1 MKLLRDD
8 IVSQIAAG
16 EVIENPGAVV
26 KELVENSIDSGADE
40 IEILIEDSGLK
51 RIQVIDDGGG
61 ISKDD
66 LLKAPLR
73 HATSKIESFNDLYN
87 INTMGFRG
95 EALASIFSVAKA
107 RVISRLKEQDV
118 AYEISSENVDEVR
131 ESSCSKSTTVI
142 VEDLFYNT
150 PARRKYLKSGAL
162 ELKAIVDIVNRFEVF
177 YNNVKITLKHNGKI
191 LVNKPSFKDMK
202 ENLFYVLG
210 RELRGNL
217 LELDGKRDGIMVYG
231 FMGKPSSLT
240 YSFRKNQYVYVNGRF
255 VKSKLIRDAI
265 YDGFGSNLMINRYPF
280 FVVFIN
286 IDPEI
291 IDVNIHP
298 TKIEVK
304 FENEE
309 EIYELVRRAIEK
321 QFETKEMFKEFE
333 SDRDLDLE
341 VYDVEVAMPRAVDGV
356 EEGKAERSKYYSGEK
371 QKSFVVNEDELVID
385 ERSNEES
392 YEDDRGEDV
401 QSEKKGVLYEELREY
416 KILGQL
422 NKMYIVIETPKEFLL
437 VDQHV
442 CEEKYYYE
450 RFKEQ
455 FKGGGA
461 KTQSLLKPQIVHLTN
476 SEMLLYDENKDVM
489 EKIGFRIERFGENE
503 VLVREVPVNVRQEIV
518 HAQNLRDILHNVLVN
533 RKIKC
538 VEEEKYSKI
547 ASMSCRISV
556 MAGDELTMPQMRR
569 MIENLKTLKQPF
581 NCPHGRPTF
590 LRYSYK
596 DLEKKFKRVV

>member
-1 MKLLRDD
+1 MVIKLLRDD

-16 EVIENPGAVV
+16 EVIENPAAVV

-51 RIQVIDDGGG
+51 RIQVIDNGRG

-73 HATSKIESFNDLYN
+73 HATSKIGSFDDLYS
-87 INTMGFRG
+87 ISTMGFRG

-107 RVISRLKEQDV
+107 RIISKPKKQDV
-118 AYEISSENVDEVR
+118 AYEVSSENVDEVK
-131 ESSCSKSTTVI
+131 EASCSKSTTVI
-142 VEDLFYNT
+142 VDDLFYNT
-150 PARRKYLKSGAL
+150 PARRKYLKSKAL
-162 ELKAIVDIVNRFEVF
+162 ELKAIVDVVNRFEVF
-177 YNNVKITLKHNGKI
+177 YNNVNITLKHNGKI
-191 LVNKPSFKDMK
+191 LVNKPSFKGK
-202 ENLFYVLG
+202 EENLFYVLG
-210 RELRGNL
+210 RDLNGNL
-217 LELDGKRDGIMVYG
+217 LELDERIEGIRVCG
-231 FMGKPSSLT
+231 FIGKPSNLT
-240 YSFRKNQYVYVNGRF
+240 YSFRKSQYVYVNGRF

-265 YDGFGSNLMINRYPF
+265 YDGFGSNLMVKRHPF
-280 FVVFIN
+280 FVLFID

-309 EIYELVRRAIEK
+309 EIYEMVRRAVDK

-333 SDRDLDLE
+333 VDRDLDT
-341 VYDVEVAMPRAVDGV
+341 YDVEVATSKPV
-356 EEGKAERSKYYSGEK
+356 EREKRKGEEHSKYYSGEK
-371 QKSFVVNEDELVID
+371 QASFVLSEDEVMVEKSD
-385 ERSNEES
+385 KVS
-392 YEDDRGEDV
+392 YRDVDV
-401 QSEKKGVLYEELREY
+401 QIEERGVLYDELREY

-422 NKMYIVIETPKEFLL
+422 NKTYIVIETPKELLL

-442 CEEKYYYE
+442 CEEKYYFE
-450 RFKEQ
+450 RFKKQIEM
-455 FKGGGA
+455 GGA
-461 KTQSLLKPQIVHLTN
+461 KTQVLLKPEIVHLTN
-476 SEMLLYDENKDVM
+476 SDILLYEENKDVM
-489 EKIGFRIERFGENE
+489 EKIGFRTERFGENE
-503 VLVREVPVNVRQEIV
+503 VLVREVPINVRQEIV
-518 HAQNLRDILHNVLVN
+518 HAQNLRDVLYNVLVN
-533 RKIKC
+533 KKIKC

-547 ASMSCRISV
+547 ASMSCRMSI

-569 MIENLKTLKQPF
+569 MIENLRTLKQPF

-596 DLEKKFKRVV
+596 DLERKFKRVV

>member
-1 MKLLRDD
+1 MVIKLLRDD

-40 IEILIEDSGLK
+40 IEILIEESGLK
-51 RIQVIDDGGG
+51 RIQVIDNGRG

-73 HATSKIESFNDLYN
+73 HATSKIQSFDDLYS
-87 INTMGFRG
+87 ISTMGFRG

-107 RVISRLKEQDV
+107 RIISKPQKQDV
-118 AYEISSENVDEVR
+118 AYEISCENVDEVK
-131 ESSCSKSTTVI
+131 EASCSKSTTVI
-142 VEDLFYNT
+142 VDDLFYNT
-150 PARRKYLKSGAL
+150 PARRKYLKSKAL
-162 ELKAIVDIVNRFEVF
+162 ELKAIVDVVNRFEVF
-177 YNNVKITLKHNGKI
+177 YNDVKITLKHNGKI
-191 LVNKPSFKDMK
+191 LVNKPSFKGK
-202 ENLFYVLG
+202 EENLFYVLG
-210 RELRGNL
+210 RELNGNL
-217 LELDGKRDGIMVYG
+217 LELDERIEGIRVCG
-231 FMGKPSSLT
+231 FIGKPSSLT

-255 VKSKLIRDAI
+255 VKSKLIRDAV
-265 YDGFGSNLMINRYPF
+265 YDGFGSNLMVKRHPF
-280 FVVFIN
+280 FVLFID

-309 EIYELVRRAIEK
+309 EIYEMVRRAVEK

-333 SDRDLDLE
+333 SDRDLE
-341 VYDVEVAMPRAVDGV
+341 AYDVEVVTSKGLER
-356 EEGKAERSKYYSGEK
+356 EEGKERSKYYSGEK
-371 QKSFVVNEDELVID
+371 QTSFVLSEDEVMVEKSD
-385 ERSNEES
+385 KVS
-392 YEDDRGEDV
+392 YTDVDV
-401 QSEKKGVLYEELREY
+401 QVEEKGVLYDELKEY

-422 NKMYIVIETPKEFLL
+422 NKTYIVIETPKELLL

-442 CEEKYYYE
+442 CEEKYYFE
-450 RFKEQ
+450 RFKKQIE
-455 FKGGGA
+455 KGSA
-461 KTQSLLKPQIVHLTN
+461 KTQVLLKSEIVHLTN
-476 SEMLLYDENKDVM
+476 SDMLLYEENRDVM
-489 EKIGFRIERFGENE
+489 EKIGFRTERFGENE
-503 VLVREVPVNVRQEIV
+503 ILVREVPINVRQEIV
-518 HAQNLRDILHNVLVN
+518 HAQNLRDVLYNVLVN
-533 RKIKC
+533 KKIKC

-547 ASMSCRISV
+547 ASMSCRMSI

-569 MIENLKTLKQPF
+569 MIENLRTLKQPF

-596 DLEKKFKRVV
+596 DLERKFKRVV